1 MTNEDKDKHEYEL
14 IDISFSSAYEIE
26 FEEAAYKVCEEFPS
40 SHNEEEKKALIRCDS
55 DGVPMGRSKEEIK
68 MREKLIK
75 EFYAQ
80 WISAHPDKKVWN
92 KNLNSYILVKFA
104 SINETYSKAARTY
117 ESTKAVFRLT
127 EILENAELTSQQAPK
142 PHNKNQKP
150 FSRMLIMNYEG
161 IKLTVGYQRKTSENV
176 QYSITAPN
184 NEKSHP

>member
-1 MTNEDKDKHEYEL
+1 MTTTEDKYEYEL
-14 IDISFSSAYEIE
+14 IDISFSYTYEVE
-26 FEEAAYKVCEEFPS
+26 FEETPYKVCEDFPS
-40 SHNEEEKKALIRCDS
+40 SHNEEGKDTVICCDN
-55 DGVPMGRSKEEIK
+55 DGVPMGRSRDDIK
-68 MREKLIK
+68 KREKLIK

-80 WISAHPDKKVWN
+80 WISVHPDKKVWN
-92 KNLNSYILVKFA
+92 KKLNSYILVKFT

-127 EILENAELTSQQAPK
+127 EILENAELVSQQAPK

-150 FSRMLIMNYEG
+150 FSRMLIMIYEG

>member
-1 MTNEDKDKHEYEL
+1 MAKTEGKYEYEL
-14 IDISFSSAYEIE
+14 IDIFFSSKYEIE
-26 FEEAAYKVCEEFPS
+26 EDVVASEVCEEQPS
-40 SHNEEEKKALIRCDS
+40 IQYAEESSNAICYDN
-55 DGVPMGRSKEEIK
+55 DGIPMGRSRDEIK
-68 MREKLIK
+68 KREKLIK
-75 EFYAQ
+75 DFYAQ

-92 KNLNSYILVKFA
+92 KNLNSYILVKFT

-127 EILENAELTSQQAPK
+127 EILENAELMSQQAPK

-150 FSRMLIMNYEG
+150 FSHLLIMSYEG